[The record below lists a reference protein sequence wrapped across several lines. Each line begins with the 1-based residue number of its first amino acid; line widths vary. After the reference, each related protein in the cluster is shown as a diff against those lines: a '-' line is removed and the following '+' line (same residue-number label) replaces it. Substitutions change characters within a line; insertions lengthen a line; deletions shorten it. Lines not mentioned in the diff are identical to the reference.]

1 MQFQPISLPAVVVA
15 LDSVRPAQLADA
27 LHKVFAGTER
37 YFQGEIAVLDFAAVT
52 DWPASVDWA
61 GITALMR
68 RLGLQ
73 PVAVCHVPPFFETA
87 LMRHHLASLPGLPQ
101 SSSSA
106 ASAVPHAPVASSTA
120 AEGDD
125 AALTATTRIV
135 TRPVRSGQQIRHLAG
150 DVWLLDGINPGGE
163 VIAGGNIVCWGYM
176 SGRTIAGAQGDT
188 DAHIVAQYFRPEL
201 VAIAGIYQT
210 FEQGMPSELAD
221 ANVHVH
227 LVPHGED
234 WRLQFHRLGK

>member
-15 LDSVRPAQLADA
+15 LDSVRPALLADT
-27 LHKVFAGTER
+27 LHKVFAGTDR
-37 YFQGEIAVLDFAAVT
+37 YFQGEIAVLDFSAVS

-73 PVAVCHVPPFFETA
+73 PVAVCHVPPSFEPA
-87 LMRHHLASLPGLPQ
+87 LMRHHLALLPGLPQ
-101 SSSSA
+101 SSTPSNTVTVSKA
-106 ASAVPHAPVASSTA
+106 DT
-120 AEGDD
+120 EGDPT
-125 AALTATTRIV
+125 ATATTKIV
-135 TRPVRSGQQIRHLAG
+135 TRPVRSGQQIWHLTG

-163 VIAGGNIVCWGYM
+163 VIAGGNIVCWGHL
-176 SGRTIAGAQGDT
+176 SGRAIAGAQGHS
-188 DAHIVAQYFRPEL
+188 DAHIIAQHFCPEL

-234 WRLQFHRLGK
+234 WRLKFDRLGK